1 MFKNLLLTVDIASP
15 ESAAKSVAAAVS
27 LARSNDAMLHLLN
40 VVPDTGM
47 AIVGAS
53 MAPSQMEKALEAA
66 RAEMH
71 HWADQTIPSDI
82 ERQIHIKEGTVYDQ
96 IIRTANEIDV
106 DAIIVGAHSPQF
118 RDYLIGPNAARVARH
133 ATQSVFVVR

>member
-1 MFKNLLLTVDIASP
+1 MFKNLLLAVDVMSP
-15 ESAAKSVAAAVS
+15 EGAAKSAAAAVS
-27 LARSNDAMLHLLN
+27 FARANHATLHLLN

-53 MAPSQMEKALEAA
+53 LPPGQMEKALEAA
-66 RAEMH
+66 RAELH
-71 HWADQTIPSDI
+71 KWADETISSDVD
-82 ERQIHIKEGTVYDQ
+82 RQIHIKEGTVYDQ

-106 DAIIVGAHSPQF
+106 DAIIVGANSPEF

-133 ATQSVFVVR
+133 ATQSVFVIR